1 MAFLL
6 EQIAIHYS
14 IPFVLAAIIA
24 FEEASY
30 TTSEMFGGQEVCV
43 AVANGNVL
51 TDLVVHI
58 DLLPST
64 ATGESQTL
72 LLPPYES

>member
-1 MAFLL
+1 MTFLL
-6 EQIAIHYS
+6 EQITIHYS

-30 TTSEMFGGQEVCV
+30 TTSEMFRGQEVCV

-58 DLLPST
+58 DLLSST
-64 ATGESQTL
+64 AIGESHTL
-72 LLPPYES
+72 LLPPNES